1 MVYASGVA
9 EEQPDNN
16 AGGAV
21 ERVTAHEAA
30 ALLGVH
36 YNTVRNRIKAGM
48 YRAEKV
54 HTENGPTWMI
64 ERDSLTDNAPT
75 SAPQQPASGVPDAQ
89 QAAIQELARAIV
101 REAGIA
107 GDPEQEA
114 RLESSKMLAETA
126 KTNVLLSSGALVGI
140 AAMVGVLPSSTHSGW
155 LLVAVLLICL
165 SVLSGFRRMDQLAEV
180 VASQR
185 QPPLRSHAG
194 LGPAFLVLGLLAF
207 AFYIL
212 YNIPWDPQGR
222 LLTLTRDQLVGG
234 SLVLGVLGTAIVLGV
249 TFLLRR
255 TRRQGE
261 DASRR

>member
-1 MVYASGVA
+1 ML
-9 EEQPDNN
+9 
-16 AGGAV
+16 V
-21 ERVTAHEAA
+21 EA
-30 ALLGVH
+30 
-36 YNTVRNRIKAGM
+36 
-48 YRAEKV
+48 
-54 HTENGPTWMI
+54 
-64 ERDSLTDNAPT
+64 
-75 SAPQQPASGVPDAQ
+75 
-89 QAAIQELARAIV
+89 
-101 REAGIA
+101 
-107 GDPEQEA
+107 
-114 RLESSKMLAETA
+114 A

-140 AAMVGVLPSSTHSGW
+140 AAMVGALPSSTHSGW

-261 DASRR
+261 DASRRESSAE